1 MKLPVRAPIP
11 IIAKGLAACL
21 TLMACQSATGQ
32 QVASSTSSASEDVG
46 LYSFEDEEAFEAFA
60 EQMLAVSGARNRNYG
75 SGGDVITVT
84 ANSTNAPPPPPPPAA
99 VAAPQAEF
107 GFMQAM
113 ESADASAPGGEQ
125 ITNTQEA
132 GVDEGAIVKDAGDY
146 LVILRRGR
154 VFTVRHGGNALEP
167 VDAINAFPP
176 DARNADSTWYDEML
190 VNGDQVIVVG
200 YSYGDFGTE
209 INRFRLGRDGSLTY
223 RDTHYLRSGDYY
235 SSSNYASR
243 MIGDELIFYAPV
255 SMRWNDWRATMPALR
270 RGGPDG
276 EVIDLLEPDDIY
288 VTEPARRGKFVL
300 PMAHAV
306 TRCDLSAP
314 ELDCEATAV
323 LGTWSRVFYV
333 SPRAVY
339 LWTGA
344 TRYEGG
350 TADGQLF
357 RLPLDGSR
365 PGSVPVD
372 GAPID
377 QFSFTEDRGDGVLR
391 VVLRAEG
398 NGEGMWGSEFSGGD
412 LGLLTVPMAAFTD
425 GSERIP
431 QQAMRELPPVEG
443 WRFHNRFVGDYLLY
457 AAGDFGSEEDD
468 RFIYAAPVN
477 GRAAQ
482 RIDLQHGVTRFD
494 VMGSD
499 AIAIGPG
506 SRNTLG
512 FSAISLGAQARVEDV
527 YMLPAASE
535 GEVRSQAFFYRPDA
549 GSPGGVSGTLGLPV
563 TRQRANRG
571 GEFLGDASAIF
582 FLRRDNRAFTPAG
595 HLDSRAKAN
604 RSDNCVASCVDW
616 YGNARPI
623 FLGDRI
629 FALMGYEL
637 VEGRMDGREI
647 DEVRRVSFT
656 PRSRAQR

>member
-1 MKLPVRAPIP
+1 MKPGFQKPFALAG
-11 IIAKGLAACL
+11 AGLAICL
-21 TLMACQSATGQ
+21 ALAACQSATAPGG
-32 QVASSTSSASEDVG
+32 ADSASAAAGDVG
-46 LYSFEDEEAFEAFA
+46 LNSFADDAAFA
-60 EQMLAVSGARNRNYG
+60 AFAQQMEALSESRYRSYVEENAIS
-75 SGGDVITVT
+75 VT
-84 ANSTNAPPPPPPPAA
+84 ASQSVPAPPPPAMA
-99 VAAPQAEF
+99 VAEVV
-107 GFMQAM
+107 
-113 ESADASAPGGEQ
+113 ADASAPEGEQ

-132 GVDEGAIVKDAGDY
+132 GVDEGAIVKDAGSY

-154 VFTVRHGGNALEP
+154 IFTVRHGGDALAP
-167 VDAINAFPP
+167 VDSIDAFPP
-176 DARNADSTWYDEML
+176 GAENAGNTWYDEML
-190 VNGDQVIVVG
+190 VRGDQVIVVG

-255 SMRWNDWRATMPALR
+255 SMFWNDWRATMPALR

-276 EVIDLLEPDDIY
+276 EVVDLVEPEDIY

-306 TRCDLSAP
+306 TRCDLSTAQL
-314 ELDCEATAV
+314 ECEATAV

-339 LWTGA
+339 LWTGE
-344 TRYEGG
+344 TSYEGG

-365 PGSVPVD
+365 PGSVPVN

-377 QFSFTEDRGDGVLR
+377 QFSFTEDREDGVLR

-398 NGEGMWGSEFSGGD
+398 NGEGMWGSEFSSGD
-412 LGLLTVPMAAFTD
+412 LGLLTIPLGSFTD

-431 QQAMRELPPVEG
+431 QQALRELPPVEG

-457 AAGDFGSEEDD
+457 AAGNYGNEEEE
-468 RFIYAAPVN
+468 RFIYAAPVD

-482 RIDLQHGVTRFD
+482 RVDLEHGVTRFD

-499 AIAIGPG
+499 AIAVGPG
-506 SRNTLG
+506 SDNTLG

-527 YMLPAASE
+527 YMLPSASE
-535 GEVRSQAFFYRPDA
+535 GEVRSQAFFYRPDT

-563 TRQRANRG
+563 TRQLTSTG
-571 GEFLGDASAIF
+571 GEFLGNASAIF
-582 FLRRDNRAFTPAG
+582 FMRRNNREFAPAG
-595 HLDSRAKAN
+595 NLVSRAKEG
-604 RSDNCVASCVDW
+604 RDDGCVASCVDW

-623 FLGDRI
+623 FLGDRV

-637 VEGRMDGREI
+637 VEGRMEGSGIE
-647 DEVRRVSFT
+647 EVRRVNFI
-656 PRSRAQR
+656 PRRRGGG

>member
-1 MKLPVRAPIP
+1 MKMLFRTPVTLAG
-11 IIAKGLAACL
+11 AGLGLCLTLAAC
-21 TLMACQSATGQ
+21 QSVSGQ
-32 QVASSTSSASEDVG
+32 GGADRVSAANEDAG
-46 LYSFEDEEAFEAFA
+46 LYSFADEEAFAAFA
-60 EQMLAVSGARNRNYG
+60 EQMQEISGSQYR
-75 SGGDVITVT
+75 SLGGIGNEEISVT
-84 ANSTNAPPPPPPPAA
+84 ASVPAPPPPAA
-99 VAAPQAEF
+99 VIAVAE
-107 GFMQAM
+107 
-113 ESADASAPGGEQ
+113 EVADTVARGGEQ

-132 GVDEGAIVKDAGDY
+132 GVDEGAIVKDAGDF

-154 VFTVRHGGNALEP
+154 VFTVRHGDDSLQP
-167 VDAINAFPP
+167 MDSIDAFPP
-176 DARNADSTWYDEML
+176 DAQNAGSTWYDEML
-190 VNGDQVIVVG
+190 VRGDQVIVVG

-209 INRFRLGRDGSLTY
+209 INRFRLGNDGSLTY

-255 SMRWNDWRATMPALR
+255 SMQWNDWRATMPALR

-276 EVIDLLEPDDIY
+276 EVVDLVEPEDIY
-288 VTEPARRGKFVL
+288 VTEPARRGKFAL

-314 ELDCEATAV
+314 ELECEATAV

-333 SPRAVY
+333 SQQAVY
-339 LWTGA
+339 LWTGE
-344 TRYEGG
+344 TGYDGG

-365 PGSVPVD
+365 PGSVPVN

-377 QFSFTEDRGDGVLR
+377 QFSFSEDRGDDVLR
-391 VVLRAEG
+391 VVLRADG
-398 NGEGMWGSEFSGGD
+398 NGEGMWGSEFSQGD
-412 LGLLTVPMAAFTD
+412 LGLLTIPLGAFTD

-431 QQAMRELPPVEG
+431 QQAMRELPSVEG
-443 WRFHNRFVGDYLLY
+443 WRFQNRFVGDYLLY
-457 AAGDFGSEEDD
+457 AAGNYGNEDD
-468 RFIYAAPVN
+468 ERFIYAAPVD
-477 GRAAQ
+477 GRTAQ
-482 RIDLQHGVTRFD
+482 RIDLEHGVTRFD

-506 SRNTLG
+506 SDNTLG
-512 FSAISLGAQARVEDV
+512 FSAISLGDQAEVEDL

-563 TRQRANRG
+563 TRQRTGSG
-571 GEFLGDASAIF
+571 GEFLGNASAIF
-582 FLRRDNRAFTPAG
+582 FLRRDSRDFTPAG
-595 HLDSRAKAN
+595 HLNSRAKGGI
-604 RSDNCVASCVDW
+604 DDGCVASCVDW

-623 FLGDRI
+623 FLGGRV

-637 VEGRMDGREI
+637 VEGRMDGGEI
-647 DEVRRVSFT
+647 QTVRRVNFT
-656 PRSRAQR
+656 PRERSGG

>member
-1 MKLPVRAPIP
+1 MNVPFRIPVI
-11 IIAKGLAACL
+11 LAAAGLSACL
-21 TLMACQSATGQ
+21 ALASCQSVEAQQRAETG
-32 QVASSTSSASEDVG
+32 EDVG
-46 LYSFEDEEAFEAFA
+46 LYSFADEEAFEAFA
-60 EQMLAVSGARNRNYG
+60 EQMQALSGARNRGMVYE
-75 SGGDVITVT
+75 SSYTTVDI
-84 ANSTNAPPPPPPPAA
+84 AEPQPAA
-99 VAAPQAEF
+99 VA
-107 GFMQAM
+107 
-113 ESADASAPGGEQ
+113 SDAANFSAPGGEQ

-132 GVDEGAIVKDAGDY
+132 GVDEGAIVKDAGAY

-154 VFTVRHGGNALEP
+154 VFTVRHGDDALEP
-167 VDAINAFPP
+167 IAAINAFPP
-176 DARNADSTWYDEML
+176 DAQNASATWYDEML
-190 VNGDQVIVVG
+190 VRGDQVIVIG

-255 SMRWNDWRATMPALR
+255 SMQWHDWRATMPALR

-276 EVIDLLEPDDIY
+276 EVIDLVEPDDIY

-314 ELDCEATAV
+314 ELECDATAV

-333 SPRAVY
+333 SQRAVY
-339 LWTGA
+339 LWTGE

-350 TADGQLF
+350 MADGQLF

-377 QFSFTEDRGDGVLR
+377 QFSFTEDRGDNVLR
-391 VVLRAEG
+391 VVLRADG
-398 NGEGMWGSEFSGGD
+398 NGEGMWGAEFSGGD
-412 LGLLTVPMAAFTD
+412 VGLLTVPLGAFTD

-431 QQAMRELPPVEG
+431 QQALRELPPVEG
-443 WRFHNRFVGDYLLY
+443 YRFHNRFVGDYLLY
-457 AAGDFGSEEDD
+457 AAANYGSEDSE
-468 RFIYAAPVN
+468 RFIYAAPVD

-482 RIDLQHGVTRFD
+482 RIDLEHGVTRFD

-506 SRNTLG
+506 RSNALG
-512 FSAISLGAQARVEDV
+512 FSAISLGQQVQVEDV

-563 TRQRANRG
+563 TRQRIGRG
-571 GEFLGDASAIF
+571 GEFLGNASAIF

-595 HLDSRAKAN
+595 TLISRAKAG
-604 RSDNCVASCVDW
+604 RSDGCIASCVDW

-637 VEGRMDGREI
+637 VEGRMDGSDI
-647 DEVRRVSFT
+647 DEVRRVNFL
-656 PRSRAQR
+656 PRGRAGQEVD